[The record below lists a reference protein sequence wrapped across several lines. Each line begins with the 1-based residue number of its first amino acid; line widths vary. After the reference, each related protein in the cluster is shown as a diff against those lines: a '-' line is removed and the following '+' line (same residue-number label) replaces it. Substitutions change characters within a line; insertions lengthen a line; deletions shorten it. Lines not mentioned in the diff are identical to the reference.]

1 MGKKRKKRENNFPR
15 HIITGVAVT
24 SLAFGVLTNASAFEN
39 LFEPQSY
46 KNFEQMQKNKNS
58 DYVSGKDK
66 NTDLADKNKKKNQ
79 NTGKDLQQ
87 ALKLNGN
94 DTSDLNL
101 SSNQNS
107 NSTAKNSN
115 TFSISDKDGQ
125 DTIGTTTGNTDQTDN
140 GTGNEN
146 SSNNNTVS
154 KDPSTPSSPVKPTD
168 KDQNSDTTPV
178 SWEDS
183 QLLPRDLVA
192 TKYGKIKKLTATIT
206 KEEYYFGE
214 KFNADD
220 ATVIGTFV
228 KDGKTYTKELPYGGD
243 DGYQVSF
250 SSNKTGNL
258 TAVFSYGGMTT
269 RCHYKVSSNHVIIN
283 FFVLYNDEYY
293 AAQFKGSVFDFLE
306 TDVQDYLTSLNKVP
320 YTYPIGGNAIDLS
333 NIHSRMIAYLG
344 NEDAKTSIVKFDG
357 NYKNVN
363 FLEESSDGYLTSM
376 LEGFRFTTTKKLID
390 SQSYIYYPADND
402 RWNYSINSKNIV
414 DTIVVVP
421 DEYKIKRETQS
432 DDDWKTYC
440 GDQVLEQ
447 YTGSEQNLCVPMGVT
462 KIKLTEK
469 PSNADITTLTL
480 PESVDKLDFES
491 ISKYLPDL
499 QEYAY
504 SDPDDARSINFRDY
518 KIVDGVLYSADGS
531 TLLSV
536 PAGRT
541 KKLVIPSTVTTLAKG
556 CLQNV
561 SLDKIYFEDSNPP
574 AVLGDTG
581 YQGTIVV
588 PESEYDNS
596 VKQYMF
602 AFQSEC
608 DKIDFI
614 SENES
619 SALYDYDSK
628 TNTICRRNDSKELC
642 AISSDEQGLY
652 TVDSKYETID
662 AGAFYKNTSLTDI
675 EFGSNIK
682 KLKNESLVFSDDI
695 GSIIINGS
703 NVEIEPY
710 IFGDP
715 SDGSKVPDI
724 KIYVKDTDHDTYLKK
739 WSDILDPVYGEGT
752 TKKLLAV
759 SDGNILYEDGAK
771 YEKYQDGNSTKYR
784 LLKVY
789 DAKKTAL
796 KLKDGTAEIANGAFN
811 KCKKLEI
818 LYLPST
824 IQSISKDMFDEC
836 SSLESVIT
844 MSPSLKTT
852 LKKNTTAELF
862 TIGSDYQDFVYENGV
877 IYGKSLDGSYTLLNV
892 PTDMTGVFI
901 VKNNTKKLYE
911 HALSECNFLEEVII
925 PDTNSLTEIAPSCF
939 AQNQAIQSVDLSE
952 MKNLQLL
959 GTQAFKDCTNL
970 EEVKLPDQLE
980 TLEDQTFYG
989 CSNLTTVDGN
999 GIKTIKDEVFS
1010 ECILLDTLHGFDD
1023 VQTLGASA
1031 FYDCQSLTN
1040 MILGTSISKIDEECF
1055 ENCINL
1061 RSITINGTITGISRY
1076 CFSGCEKLVDVSI
1089 SKQQKSCLRFIG
1101 VEAFA
1106 ECNNLKNLNFSDA
1119 SSLKNI
1125 GEGAFVDCTEL
1136 VSVKFPKSVTSLPD
1150 NCFSGCNSLSTLQL
1164 KSEQA
1169 VTLGNSV
1176 FGKTISNYLH
1186 ILVPEKSLDDYRS
1199 SYKKTLDKTYG
1210 NGTTNKV
1217 LGIIDPKIEYLKG
1230 VKYELTSE
1238 GRVLK
1243 EVTDDFSGELTV
1255 LEDTVRIEKD
1265 TFKNC
1270 SKLTKLV
1277 IPEGCKLELG
1287 DRCFKDCKNL
1297 TKIELYGDIPQWG
1310 DEVFMGCTS
1319 LSSITIGYSTSE
1331 IPRIGTRAFKDCTG
1345 LSDVSAINI
1354 AAHVNTI
1361 GKEAFMNC
1369 TNLPAIGFTIN
1380 DANGDARTYLQEIE
1394 DYAFSNCQSLTTLL
1408 TTNFSGIQKLGN
1420 YAFKGCS
1427 SLKQPS
1433 LAKSLTSVGKGCFM
1447 DCSNLLYVSFYGAVE
1462 EFPEDCFRNCPKLIR
1477 TGGTDLAFQSLKRIG
1492 DHAYAGCSSLATST
1506 SWYLERY
1513 ANLEEIGD
1521 YAFENCTTLADSALS
1536 STITKIGAHAFDG
1549 CSAIGTLTFNG
1560 TQPPTFGTFL
1570 PETMSEDFMI
1580 KVPDSKDEDDVVY
1593 KAYYKQLKLALSS
1606 DDIVYKI
1613 LDSVSDEAK
1622 DRNAPSQANDTTTE
1636 EKINHNEETKDDH

>member
-39 LFEPQSY
+39 LFEPQNY
-46 KNFEQMQKNKNS
+46 KNLEQLQKNKNS

-79 NTGKDLQQ
+79 NTGKDIQQ

-94 DTSDLNL
+94 NAGDFNL

-107 NSTAKNSN
+107 NSNTKNPN

-125 DTIGTTTGNTDQTDN
+125 DTIRTTSGNTDQTSTD
-140 GTGNEN
+140 TGNEN
-146 SSNNNTVS
+146 ENSNNNEIS
-154 KDPSTPSSPVKPTD
+154 KNPITPSPTNPSD
-168 KDQNSDTTPV
+168 KDQNSDTNPI

-183 QLLPRDLVA
+183 QLLPKDLVD
-192 TKYGKIKKLTATIT
+192 TKYGKIKKLSAAIT
-206 KEEYYFGE
+206 KEEYYLGE
-214 KFNADD
+214 KFNSSD

-228 KDGKTYTKELPYGGD
+228 KEGKTYTKELPYGGD
-243 DGYQVSF
+243 DGYRVSF

-258 TAVFSYGGMTT
+258 TAVFTYGGMTT
-269 RCHYKVSSNHVIIN
+269 RSHYKVSSNHVIVN

-293 AAQFKGSVFDFLE
+293 AAQFKGNVFDFLE
-306 TDVQDYLTSLNKVP
+306 TDVQNYLTSLNQIP
-320 YTYPIGGNAIDLS
+320 YTYPIGGNAINLS
-333 NIHSRMIAYLG
+333 NMHSRMIAYLG
-344 NEDAKTSIVKFDG
+344 NEDAKTSIVKLEG

-376 LEGFRFTTTKKLID
+376 LEGFRFTTNKKLVD
-390 SQSYIYYPADND
+390 SQSYIYYPTDND
-402 RWNYSINSKNIV
+402 NWNYALNSKNIV
-414 DTIVVVP
+414 DTIVTVP
-421 DEYKIKRETQS
+421 DEYKVKRVTEE
-432 DDDWKTYC
+432 DDDWKSYC

-447 YTGSEQNLCVPMGVT
+447 YTGSDQNLSVPMGVT
-462 KIKLTEK
+462 KIQLTKK
-469 PSNADITTLTL
+469 PSNADITTLTI
-480 PESVDKLDFES
+480 PESVDKFDFDS

-499 QEYAY
+499 QKYAY
-504 SDPDDARSINFRDY
+504 SDPDDTRSVSYRDY

-541 KKLVIPSTVTTLAKG
+541 KKLVIPSNVTTLAKG

-574 AVLGDTG
+574 AVLGNTG

-588 PESEYDNS
+588 PESKYDS
-596 VKQYMF
+596 SCKRYMF
-602 AFQSEC
+602 AFKSEC
-608 DKIDFI
+608 DKIGFI

-619 SALYDYDSK
+619 AALYDYDSD
-628 TNTICRRNDSKELC
+628 TNTICKKDDSKELS
-642 AISSDEQGLY
+642 AVSSEEQGLY
-652 TVDSKYETID
+652 TVDSKFETID

-675 EFGSNIK
+675 ELGSNIK

-695 GSIIINGS
+695 SSMILNGS

-710 IFGDP
+710 IFGKP
-715 SDGSKVPDI
+715 SDGYKIPDI
-724 KIYVKDTDHDTYLKK
+724 KIYVKDTDYDTYLKE
-739 WSDILDPVYGEGT
+739 WSDILDPIYGEGSA
-752 TKKLLAV
+752 KKILAV
-759 SDGNILYEDGAK
+759 SDESILYEDGVK
-771 YEKYQDGNSTKYR
+771 YEKYENENHTKYR

-789 DAKKTAL
+789 DTKKTAL
-796 KLKDGTAEIANGAFN
+796 KLKDGTEEIANGAFN

-824 IQSISKDMFDEC
+824 IHSINNDMFDDCDSIET
-836 SSLESVIT
+836 IIA
-844 MSPSLKTT
+844 MNPKLKN
-852 LKKNTTAELF
+852 LLQKNTNATLF
-862 TIGSDYQDFVYENGV
+862 TLGSDYQDFVYDSGAV
-877 IYGKSLDGSYTLLNV
+877 YGKSLDGSYTLLNI
-892 PTDMTGVFI
+892 PTDMTGDFI
-901 VKNNTKKLYE
+901 IKNNTKKLYE
-911 HALSECNFLEEVII
+911 HAFTGCNSLQKFII
-925 PDTNSLTEIAPSCF
+925 SDPNSLTEIAPSCF
-939 AQNQAIQSVDLSE
+939 AQNEAFKSIDLSAL
-952 MKNLQLL
+952 KNLKIL
-959 GTQAFKDCTNL
+959 GAETFKECTNL

-989 CSNLTTVDGN
+989 CSNLETIQGN
-999 GIKTIKDEVFS
+999 GIKTIKDAVFS
-1010 ECILLDTLHGFDD
+1010 ECIMLSTLHGFDD
-1023 VQTLGASA
+1023 IETLGASA
-1031 FYDCQSLTN
+1031 FYDCESLAN
-1040 MILGTSISKIDEECF
+1040 MTLGTSISKIDEECF

-1061 RSITINGTITGISRY
+1061 RSISINGTITGISRY
-1076 CFSGCEKLVDVSI
+1076 CFSGCEKLIEISM
-1089 SKQQKSCLRFIG
+1089 SKQQKSCLRLIG

-1106 ECNNLKNLNFSDA
+1106 ECSNLKNLDFSDVTA
-1119 SSLKNI
+1119 LKNI
-1125 GEGAFVDCTEL
+1125 GENAFIDCTEL
-1136 VSVKFPKSVTSLPD
+1136 VSMKLPKSVTSLPD
-1150 NCFSGCNSLSTLQL
+1150 QCFSGCNSLSTLQL
-1164 KSEQA
+1164 KSER
-1169 VTLGNSV
+1169 VVSLGNLV
-1176 FGKTISNYLH
+1176 FGKTISSYLH
-1186 ILVPEKSLDDYRS
+1186 ILVPEKSVDNYRS
-1199 SYKKTLDKTYG
+1199 SYKKALDKTYG

-1217 LGIIDPKIEYLKG
+1217 LGIIDSKTEYLKG

-1243 EVTDDFSGELTV
+1243 EVSNDFSGELTV
-1255 LEDTVRIEKD
+1255 LEDTIRIEKD

-1270 SKLTKLV
+1270 SNLTKLV

-1297 TKIELYGDIPQWG
+1297 TQIELYGDIPQWG

-1319 LSSITIGYSTSE
+1319 LSSIIIGYSTSE
-1331 IPRIGTRAFKDCTG
+1331 IPRIGTCAFKDCTG
-1345 LSDVSAINI
+1345 LSDITAINI

-1361 GKEAFMNC
+1361 GEEAFMNC
-1369 TNLPAIGFTIN
+1369 TNLPAMGFTIN
-1380 DANGDARTYLQEIE
+1380 STNGDARTYLQEIE
-1394 DYAFSNCQSLTTLL
+1394 DYAFANCQSLTTLL
-1408 TTNFSGIQKLGN
+1408 TTNFSGLQKLGN
-1420 YAFKGCS
+1420 YVFKGCS

-1433 LAKSLTSVGKGCFM
+1433 LSKSLTSVGKGCFM

-1462 EFPEDCFRNCPKLIR
+1462 EYPEDCFRNCPKLIR

-1492 DHAYAGCSSLATST
+1492 NHAYAGCNSLASST

-1521 YAFENCTTLADSALS
+1521 YAFENCTTLSDSSLS
-1536 STITKIGAHAFDG
+1536 STISRIGAHAFAG
-1549 CSAIGTLTFNG
+1549 CSAMGSLTFDG
-1560 TQPPTFGTFL
+1560 TQPPAFGIFL

-1593 KAYYKQLKLALSS
+1593 KAYFKQLKLALSS

-1622 DRNAPSQANDTTTE
+1622 DRNAPSQTNDTTTE
-1636 EKINHNEETKDDH
+1636 EKTNHDEEKDEK